1 MVDSPSCFSASSEA
15 GRRRKNFSIEEVQR
29 VVKKARLQ
37 AEACWRSDGDDCSSS
52 DSDYELAD
60 RRRVRRRIEEKVSIK
75 VAKILGD
82 AGEEVQRQAI
92 AENCSSLATFR
103 AADAFEQAILPELE
117 KIAENEGETE
127 QGTVSEAASPQS
139 LHDTI
144 FRQEKTI
151 ALLEAELEKER
162 GLRREALR
170 RAFEAERT
178 SDRWCDRLKES
189 EVEKGQLARDNDA
202 LRSLWIMY
210 SENYDAWGRWPQ

>member
-1 MVDSPSCFSASSEA
+1 MVDSSSCFSASSEG
-15 GRRRKNFSIEEVQR
+15 GRRRKNFSIEEVRR

-37 AEACWRSDGDDCSSS
+37 AEACWRSDGDDDGSSS
-52 DSDYELAD
+52 EYELAD

-82 AGEEVQRQAI
+82 AGEKVQRQAI
-92 AENCSSLATFR
+92 AENCASLATLR
-103 AADAFEQAILPELE
+103 TADAFEQAILPELE
-117 KIAENEGETE
+117 KIAENEGETG
-127 QGTVSEAASPQS
+127 QGPVSEAAF
-139 LHDTI
+139 HNTI
-144 FRQEKTI
+144 FRQDQTI

-162 GLRREALR
+162 GLRREALG

-202 LRSLWIMY
+202 LQSIWLLYQRGL
-210 SENYDAWGRWPQ
+210 